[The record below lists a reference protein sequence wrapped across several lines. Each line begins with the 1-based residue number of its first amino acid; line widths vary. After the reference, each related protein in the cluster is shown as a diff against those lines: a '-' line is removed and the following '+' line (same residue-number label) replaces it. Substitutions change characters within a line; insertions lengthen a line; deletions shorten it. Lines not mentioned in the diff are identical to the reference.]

1 MLAHKMSWIHD
12 GPDEG
17 GTMGQKFVRTTLI
30 GAALLAL
37 LTGNG
42 ATAQTAG
49 DPQPDAYLA
58 NDRAPDPRLKAD
70 ILVVVAHPDDET
82 LVEAYLARAIYD
94 QHKRVAV
101 VFGTHGEGSINE
113 VGPEQALAM
122 GNIREIEGRQAVGY
136 FGITNVWFLTGR
148 DTLSQ
153 NVLNS
158 LAHWGHGSCLD
169 QLVRIVRLT
178 RPSVILTFLPDF
190 TTGENHAD
198 HQAAGVLATEAFD
211 MAGDP
216 TAYPEQVSPPL
227 NPDKN
232 MSLTEGLQ
240 PWQTEKIYYFY
251 NSTYDIFAGRGP
263 QYSSKEI
270 SPSRH
275 ASYGRLAAE
284 AYAHHRTQGGDYLT
298 RAIENNALDNSTD
311 PHVQLATE
319 DVKFIL
325 GKSLVPSGVNDDV
338 FAGIVN
344 YGIPLH
350 SHPGFNLSA
359 DAKPTIR
366 IGDPWNFY
374 HEFWL
379 AHGLDHL
386 ADIVP
391 TEVTVKVSGNLTIP
405 LIIQN
410 PLDTTLH
417 VDLSVQ
423 APPGWKIRPSGAIS
437 IDPHTHYVVRIQADA
452 PDTQLPGWQNL
463 VVTAKSDGLMI
474 GTVPLRAQLS
484 TGWVAPQ

>member
-1 MLAHKMSWIHD
+1 MAQNFLRA
-12 GPDEG
+12 
-17 GTMGQKFVRTTLI
+17 TLI
-30 GAALLAL
+30 GAAILAVL
-37 LTGNG
+37 NCNT
-42 ATAQTAG
+42 ATAQTAS
-49 DPQPDAYLA
+49 DLQPDAYLA

-82 LVEAYLARAIYD
+82 LVEAYLAREIYD

-136 FGITNVWFLTGR
+136 FGIANVWFLTGR

-216 TAYPEQVSPPL
+216 TAFSEQVSPPL

-275 ASYGRLAAE
+275 VSYGRLAAE
-284 AYAHHRTQGGDYLT
+284 AYAHHRTQGGDYLI
-298 RAIENNALDNSTD
+298 RAIENNAVDNSTD

-325 GKSLVPSGVNDDV
+325 GKSLVPTGVTDDV
-338 FAGIVN
+338 FTGVVN
-344 YGIPLH
+344 DGIPLH
-350 SHPGFNLSA
+350 TNPGFSPIA

-391 TEVTVKVSGNLTIP
+391 TEVTVKVGGTLAIP

-410 PLDTTLH
+410 PLDTPLH
-417 VDLSVQ
+417 VDLSVET
-423 APPGWKIRPSGAIS
+423 PSEWKVKPSGTIS
-437 IDPHTHYVVRIQADA
+437 IDPHSRYVVRVQADA
-452 PDTQLPGWQNL
+452 PDRALAGWQNF
-463 VVTAKSDGLMI
+463 VVTARSNGHSI

>member
-1 MLAHKMSWIHD
+1 MKRS
-12 GPDEG
+12 
-17 GTMGQKFVRTTLI
+17 FVRTVI
-30 GAALLAL
+30 ISAAVLAVL
-37 LTGNG
+37 SSNA
-42 ATAQTAG
+42 ATAQKAG
-49 DPQPDAYLA
+49 GLQPDGYLA
-58 NDRAPDPRLKAD
+58 NNRAPDPRLKAD
-70 ILVVVAHPDDET
+70 ILLVVAHPDDET
-82 LVEAYLARAIYD
+82 LVEAYLAREIYD

-113 VGPEQALAM
+113 VGPEQAMAM
-122 GNIREIEGRQAVGY
+122 GDIREIEGRQAVGY

-148 DTLSQ
+148 DTVSQ

-158 LAHWGHGSCLD
+158 LEHWGHGSCLD

-211 MAGDP
+211 LAGDP
-216 TAYPEQVSPPL
+216 TAFSEQVSPPA

-275 ASYGRLAAE
+275 VSYGRLAAE

-325 GKSLVPSGVNDDV
+325 GKSLVPSEVTDDV
-338 FAGIVN
+338 FTGISN
-344 YGIPLH
+344 DAIPLH
-350 SHPGFNLSA
+350 AHPGFQPGT
-359 DAKPTIR
+359 DATPSVR

-386 ADIVP
+386 AAIVP
-391 TEVTVKVSGNLTIP
+391 TEVTVKVNGTLIIP

-410 PLDTTLH
+410 PLDSALH
-417 VDLSVQ
+417 VDLSIQ
-423 APPGWKIRPSGAIS
+423 APPQWKVKPSGAIS
-437 IDPHTHYVVRIQADA
+437 IDPHTRYVVRVQADA
-452 PDTQLPGWQNL
+452 PDTALPGWQNF
-463 VVTAKSDGLMI
+463 VVTAQSDGHTI

-484 TGWVAPQ
+484 SGWVAPQ